1 MSIALV
7 LTLPLPLPLALLIH
21 FQLAGGLLTE
31 CFHLNYIFNLL
42 SCNLCKSICVY
53 KMYVL
58 IYKYIR
64 SNDMWIIYARVS
76 ENWEH
81 TSIVVVCCF
90 NFRHKKMFVSK
101 KNHNLIIWPVS
112 NLVRL
117 PLSNWS
123 TEFFI
128 SNNLSIQS
136 CHKIIVITKTLFSMN
151 KWAYIEICLE
161 HVKNSMRFRSIFLD
175 IQL

>member
-81 TSIVVVCCF
+81 TSIYTLYAVLIFDIKNNCLLARKITTWSFDLFQINFDYHFLNGQTSFSFQTIYRF
-90 NFRHKKMFVSK
+90 NRVTIK
-101 KNHNLIIWPVS
+101 L
-112 NLVRL
+112 
-117 PLSNWS
+117 
-123 TEFFI
+123 
-128 SNNLSIQS
+128 
-136 CHKIIVITKTLFSMN
+136 TK
-151 KWAYIEICLE
+151 
-161 HVKNSMRFRSIFLD
+161 
-175 IQL
+175 